1 MSRPEGTRPPELY
14 YDDKEARKYDSSSR
28 IISIQADISARALEM
43 LNLPPADVR
52 PSYILD
58 VGCGSGLRLVKFF
71 DEFFT
76 QCAPIFMYL
85 LTYLLTYLLIYIHS
99 YIHINIYMI
108 YDQWSSD
115 RRGRPLLGGLR
126 HFEEHVECRRRE

>member
-85 LTYLLTYLLIYIHS
+85 LTYLLTYLHTFIHT
-99 YIHINIYMI
+99 YKHI
-108 YDQWSSD
+108 YDI
-115 RRGRPLLGGLR
+115 
-126 HFEEHVECRRRE
+126 